1 MTFVTI
7 IPARFTV
14 QYDQS
19 PIKKKTAM
27 NHQEIM
33 DHYFAM
39 WQSSEHHDWHYRDM
53 VYYALEQNPLHA
65 LAILTGK
72 YNQQVE
78 NGGHMQYFENGYA
91 DGVGGYFADH
101 ETADM
106 HDLMLSLMR
115 DYGLDRAPETRDVFT
130 IMKRFTTSDEL
141 DCPECGGNGYF
152 ESYDEEEDRTYE
164 EDCCRCN
171 STGIVTETHIDS
183 DLADELDDAYYAIN
197 NAFLGYLDAFFSDRT
212 KEI

>member
-1 MTFVTI
+1 
-7 IPARFTV
+7 
-14 QYDQS
+14 
-19 PIKKKTAM
+19 M
-27 NHQEIM
+27 NHQQIM
-33 DHYFAM
+33 DHYFAI
-39 WQSSEHHDWHYRDM
+39 WQLPEHKDWHYRDM
-53 VYYALEQNPLHA
+53 VYYALDQNPLHA

-78 NGGHMQYFENGYA
+78 NGGHMQYFDNGYA
-91 DGVGGYFADH
+91 DGIGGFFSNH
-101 ETADM
+101 ETTDM

-115 DYGLDRAPETRDVFT
+115 NYDLDTAPETRDVFT

-141 DCPECGGNGYF
+141 ECPECDGNGYF

-171 STGIVTETHIDS
+171 GIGLIAETHIDTY
-183 DLADELDDAYYAIN
+183 LADELDDLYYAIN
-197 NAFLGYLDAFFSDRT
+197 NAFLSYLDAFFSDRT